1 MASGSGG
8 IDLLS
13 LYNDE
18 EDEDEMDEAQV
29 PPVVEKQLSASAE
42 VAQPEAVTR
51 TMEIDVASIVEA
63 SSTEREMNHQLSSFT
78 SPPPAECLK
87 DTQVF
92 SYLKLSLQFF
102 VSFNLSNF
110 FLLMSSL
117 FILFSLYLATMLYN
131 LARS

>member
-29 PPVVEKQLSASAE
+29 APVVEKQRSASAE
-42 VAQPEAVTR
+42 VAQPETVTR
-51 TMEIDVASIVEA
+51 TMEIDVAGTVEA
-63 SSTEREMNHQLSSFT
+63 SSTEREKNHQLSSFT
-78 SPPPAECLK
+78 SPPPAEYLK

-92 SYLKLSLQFF
+92 SYLRLLLQF
-102 VSFNLSNF
+102 L
-110 FLLMSSL
+110 FLLIFSANVIVIHPFFH
-117 FILFSLYLATMLYN
+117 FI
-131 LARS
+131 